1 MTEPAGSLGSSK
13 EQTGAIGLAVA
24 EREVRRVAAAARTRL
39 SVIVPVNQDRP
50 DLAEVYRSYEE
61 ILGRLGLSYEL
72 IYLVG
77 RESGRALATL
87 KELKEES
94 ERLQIVVF
102 GQWLGEPAALTSGV
116 KQAQGEIILTLPAD
130 PQIDPADIPRVIAA
144 LDDCDMAVG
153 RRWPLVNSPLHRL
166 QARAFHWL
174 LRSLFGH
181 SFNDLVCRV
190 RACRREVLD
199 EIGVYGLQHH
209 FVPLLASER
218 GFRTCEVNVRPG
230 TTGASVKLGLLGG
243 LRVALDILALYLVL
257 KFTKRPL
264 RFFGMVGLPVLA
276 VGLAYTGAL
285 TMGRL
290 FFGMPLAD
298 RPALILGVL
307 MIVLGIQILALGLI
321 GELIVFASGRKLKD
335 YSIEKIV

>member
-1 MTEPAGSLGSSK
+1 MTEPARPLGTDVEEIGRASPGS
-13 EQTGAIGLAVA
+13 A
-24 EREVRRVAAAARTRL
+24 ERDGRELPAPARTRL
-39 SVIVPVNQDRP
+39 SVVVPVNQDRP

-61 ILGRLGLSYEL
+61 IVGGLGISYEL

-87 KELKEES
+87 KQLKAEGG
-94 ERLQIVVF
+94 RLQIVVF
-102 GQWLGEPAALTSGV
+102 GQWLGEAAALTSGV
-116 KQAQGEIILTLPAD
+116 KQARGEIILTLPAD
-130 PQIDPADIPRVIAA
+130 PQIDPADLPRVIAA

-153 RRWPLVNSPLHRL
+153 RRWPLVSSPLQRL

-174 LRSLFGH
+174 LKSLFGH

-190 RACRREVLD
+190 RACRHEVLD

-209 FVPLLASER
+209 FLPLLASER
-218 GFRTCEVNVRPG
+218 GFRTREINVRQG
-230 TTGASVKLGLLGG
+230 RTGASVRLGLLGG

-264 RFFGMVGLPVLA
+264 RFFGMVGLPVLG

-285 TMGRL
+285 AIGRL

-307 MIVLGIQILALGLI
+307 LIVLGIQILALGLI
-321 GELIVFASGRKLKD
+321 GELIVFATGRKLKD
-335 YSIEKIV
+335 YSIERIV

>member
-1 MTEPAGSLGSSK
+1 MTGTASSLGSS
-13 EQTGAIGLAVA
+13 EQQIGAIGLGVA
-24 EREVRRVAAAARTRL
+24 ERDGRRQPAAATIRL
-39 SVIVPVNQDRP
+39 SVIVPVNQDRT

-61 ILGRLGLSYEL
+61 VIGGLGLSYEI

-87 KELKEES
+87 KELKGRS
-94 ERLQIVVF
+94 ERLQVVVF

-116 KQAQGEIILTLPAD
+116 KQARGEIILTLPAD

-153 RRWPLVNSPLHRL
+153 RRWPLLSSPFQRL

-218 GFRTCEVNVRPG
+218 GFRTSEVNVRQG
-230 TTGASVKLGLLGG
+230 RTGSSVKLGLLGR

-276 VGLAYTGAL
+276 VGVAYTGAL
-285 TMGRL
+285 AVARL
-290 FFGMPLAD
+290 FFSVPLAD